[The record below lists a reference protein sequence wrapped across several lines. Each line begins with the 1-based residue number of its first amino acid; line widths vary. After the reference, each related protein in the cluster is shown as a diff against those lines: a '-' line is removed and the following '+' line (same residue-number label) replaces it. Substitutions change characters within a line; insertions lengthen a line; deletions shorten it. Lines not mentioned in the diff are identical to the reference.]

1 MSSKQ
6 KEYKSRNSRHRSRMN
21 VAIWEIGA
29 IDSICCHKTE
39 SSQRKSIYR
48 EEPELSIVTLQHP
61 VVTKRRKDHQRKA
74 KAAYFQSL
82 PNLLLFLLSTAIILF
97 LATTIALLNQ
107 KGEIFQ
113 DVTIIL
119 ELPFLT
125 SSLL

>member
-1 MSSKQ
+1 
-6 KEYKSRNSRHRSRMN
+6 MN